1 MRIQKQVS
9 RIKNAKIRK
18 DDNVKIIAGAKKGTT
33 GKVLSVD
40 TKKGTVL
47 VEGVGVGH
55 RHVKPSQINPRGGKK
70 DIHVPVDISKVA
82 LVVDE
87 KSAKTS
93 RVGMKVTAEGKIRV
107 AKALKNKE
115 IK

>member
-1 MRIQKQVS
+1 MVR
-9 RIKNAKIRK
+9 IRK
-18 DDNVKIIAGAKKGTT
+18 DDIVKIITGSKKGTT

-40 TKKGTVL
+40 SKKGAVL
-47 VEGVGVGH
+47 IEGVGVGH

-87 KSAKTS
+87 KSGKTS
-93 RVGMKVTAEGKIRV
+93 RVGLIKNADGSKARV
-107 AKALKNKE
+107 ARQLKNKE

>member
-70 DIHVPVDISKVA
+70 DIHVGVSLHKLA
-82 LVVDE
+82 LVADE
-87 KSAKTS
+87 KAGKTS
-93 RVGMKVTAEGKIRV
+93 RIGYKVTEGVKARV
-107 AKALKNKE
+107 ARQLKNKE

>member
-1 MRIQKQVS
+1 MAR
-9 RIKNAKIRK
+9 IRK
-18 DDNVKIIAGAKKGTT
+18 DDIVKIISGDNRGTT
-33 GKVLSVD
+33 GKVLSVNSKAN
-40 TKKGTVL
+40 TAL

-55 RHVKPSQINPRGGKK
+55 RNIKPSQYNPQGGKK
-70 DIHVPVDISKVA
+70 DIHVPVPLGKLA

-93 RVGMKVTAEGKIRV
+93 RVGYRQNAEGQKVRT
-107 AKALKNKE
+107 AKQLKDKE